1 MDTLVGYVAAFCTT
15 AAYFP
20 QALKVFRTKQTRD
33 ISLGMYILMTTG
45 LSAWLVYGIMISSQ
59 PIIIA
64 NIVTLILDL
73 YILAVKIIQGK
84 YNET

>member
-1 MDTLVGYVAAFCTT
+1 MDTFIGYAAAFCTT

-20 QALKVFRTKQTRD
+20 QALKVFKTKQTRD

-45 LSAWLVYGIMISSQ
+45 LFGWLAYGIMISSQ

-73 YILAVKIIQGK
+73 YILTIKIFQGK
-84 YNET
+84 